1 MDVGMLWFGAD
12 KSADLSSEINSAAK
26 YYQNKYGRSPNLCF
40 VNPSSMEKINGQ
52 RNTNISIKPDKSVL
66 PGHLWIG
73 VDEKLPL
80 AGD

>member
-1 MDVGMLWFGAD
+1 MDIGMLWFSTD
-12 KSADLSSEINSAAK
+12 KSSDLFSEINSAAK

-40 VNPSSMEKINGQ
+40 VNPSTLEKISEHCSN
-52 RNTNISIKPDKSVL
+52 NIAIKPDKSVM

-73 VDEKLPL
+73 VDEKLST